1 MKKYNDCKSFVPE
14 ISKNTKFNLFSV
26 IKRFFGIREE
36 LTYEERIAWFIQN
49 FYETGMEYPILLE
62 TMKNNNLD
70 KLKWYDD
77 FIKIPKYT
85 DEL

>member
-1 MKKYNDCKSFVPE
+1 MKINNQYFVPV
-14 ISKNTKFNLFSV
+14 INKDTKFNLFSV
-26 IKRFFGIREE
+26 IKRFFGIREK
-36 LTYEERIAWFIQN
+36 LTYEERIAWFVRN

-62 TMKNNNLD
+62 NMKTEDLD
-70 KLKWYDD
+70 NVKWYDD

>member
-1 MKKYNDCKSFVPE
+1 MKHNNDRHWYVPV
-14 ISKNTKFNLFSV
+14 ITKDTKFNLFSV
-26 IKRFFGIREE
+26 IKRFLGLREK
-36 LTYEERIAWFIQN
+36 LTYEERIAWFVQN

-62 TMKNNNLD
+62 NMKHENLD
-70 KLKWYDD
+70 NLKWYDD

>member
-1 MKKYNDCKSFVPE
+1 MKHNNDTQYYVPE
-14 ISKNTKFNLFSV
+14 INKYTKFNLFSV
-26 IKRFFGIREE
+26 IKRFFGLREK

-49 FYETGMEYPILLE
+49 FYETGIEYPILLE
-62 TMKNNNLD
+62 SMKNENLD
-70 KLKWYDD
+70 NLKWYDD

>member
-1 MKKYNDCKSFVPE
+1 MKHNNDTQYYVPE
-14 ISKNTKFNLFSV
+14 INKDTKFNLFSV
-26 IKRFFGIREE
+26 IKRFLGLREK

-62 TMKNNNLD
+62 SMKNENLD
-70 KLKWYDD
+70 NLKWYDN